1 MEVCSLAGYNFKL
14 ERVLNYKEKLEDIKK
29 ARFADST
36 NKLNKEEEKLLYFNT
51 YKENLLEKQKAKK
64 NTSIGYYKLYNNY
77 LNDLSA
83 MIKNQEKVVEDAKE
97 DLNKAKEELLT
108 AMQERKSFEKLKEIQ
123 YEEYLIDAK
132 KEEEKLI
139 DGIITFNVN
148 TRQ

>member
-1 MEVCSLAGYNFKL
+1 MEACSLAGYNFKL
-14 ERVLNYKEKLEDIKK
+14 ERVINYKEKLEDIKK
-29 ARFADST
+29 AIFADST

-108 AMQERKSFEKLKEIQ
+108 AM
-123 YEEYLIDAK
+123 
-132 KEEEKLI
+132 
-139 DGIITFNVN
+139 
-148 TRQ
+148 

>member
-1 MEVCSLAGYNFKL
+1 MAGYNFKL